1 MAVQQLTNALPK
13 ESCALNRAGQGMPNP
28 QPARQRRSLM
38 AVQELIKTLA
48 GWRRSSR
55 TNNK

>member
-13 ESCALNRAGQGMPNP
+13 ESCALNKACQGIPNL

-48 GWRRSSR
+48 G
-55 TNNK
+55 